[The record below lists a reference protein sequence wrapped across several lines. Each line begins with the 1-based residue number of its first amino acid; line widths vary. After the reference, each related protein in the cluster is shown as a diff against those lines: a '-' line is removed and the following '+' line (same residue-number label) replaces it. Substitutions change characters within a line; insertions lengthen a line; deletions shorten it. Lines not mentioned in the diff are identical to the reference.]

1 MVYTG
6 ITWIGIIISTLLHS
20 KSAGHNTFCITI
32 FQEILY
38 WQITKW
44 WKQNTALK
52 YLDDCFTSLYHL
64 LYLHTVW
71 VNIKLI
77 IKDSEIKVHCI
88 FIDQQKAVRKTGD
101 NIYLPL
107 LCLCPV
113 HICVYSIEIC
123 QCKISSVVIC
133 FI

>member
-6 ITWIGIIISTLLHS
+6 ITWIGIIIPTLLHS

-64 LYLHTVW
+64 LYLHTGW